1 METESPSGNPSSTQP
16 LSPTGVQLRDAL
28 QHVDRDDSSDDD
40 DDRTACADI
49 KGTTIS
55 DGAAQRTEEVAN
67 NNKVSIQKALVKVKT
82 VAWTEHNNSTNQS
95 YSGEGLAFRV
105 VLDSSQRT
113 GLIRLQASIQLKH
126 HNLLNGSETIYLF
139 IYPENIHAVT
149 ADERLDTLSFSL
161 KRPPDLVV
169 PKGRP
174 IESEPATDVLLQ
186 SMFALAK
193 VTHLDVQL
201 STSKLPRDRLRFI
214 LSIHKL
220 FPVNHSFSTDKRR
233 ADLGT
238 LYVGRGSEVI
248 NLAKD
253 LEGPRDSP
261 PSYQKDTS
269 RPCNKRKRKCTSPDV
284 ERRRATTPGR
294 ASPKTQATV
303 ALAAGGNPR
312 LEDIY
317 NLLVEMN
324 GRVTQSVTRIE
335 TRVEQ
340 IEGHVQRIESRV
352 ERIESR
358 VERIESRVEQV
369 EGHVQRIES
378 RVERIESRVEQI
390 DSRVEKIESRIE
402 QIDSRVEQI
411 EKSLASEVSEAP
423 SQTMSEARLELLEE
437 LNDRI
442 DNEIIDVQ
450 SRYAEATEELEEK
463 IDHFE
468 STVSEALEELER
480 NVESYGEEVEERLEE
495 RIEQAVGKYL
505 RDGTFQGSLFFN
517 RQATADE

>member
-55 DGAAQRTEEVAN
+55 DGAAQKTEEVAN

-105 VLDSSQRT
+105 VLDSLQRT

-324 GRVTQSVTRIE
+324 GRVTQCVTRIE

-352 ERIESR
+352 E
-358 VERIESRVEQV
+358 
-369 EGHVQRIES
+369 RIES

-411 EKSLASEVSEAP
+411 EKSLASEDSEAP

-505 RDGTFQGSLFFN
+505 SNGTFQGSLFFN